1 MDGHWARISILF
13 AGDTDFLKTH
23 GEKLIE
29 SYVDPFIIRH
39 PKGHTVPRLDEK
51 SLEIMLRFLDKIE
64 KETALEH
71 SSTDVDEKEMYLWR
85 VED

>member
-1 MDGHWARISILF
+1 
-13 AGDTDFLKTH
+13 
-23 GEKLIE
+23 
-29 SYVDPFIIRH
+29 
-39 PKGHTVPRLDEK
+39 
-51 SLEIMLRFLDKIE
+51 MLRFLDKIE